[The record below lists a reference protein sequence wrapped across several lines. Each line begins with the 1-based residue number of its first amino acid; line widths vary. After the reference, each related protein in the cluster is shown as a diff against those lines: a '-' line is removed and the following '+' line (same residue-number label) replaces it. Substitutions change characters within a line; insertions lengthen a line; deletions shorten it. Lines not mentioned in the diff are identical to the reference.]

1 MNRRLPLVMATV
13 ALVATLVP
21 QGDAARAPA
30 HSKRQ
35 AEVNV
40 LRAIARKWKAKP
52 LPEIRDQR
60 THLLL
65 DNTEAVCKGRGKR
78 RGLKRYSRFLCV
90 VRPHIHTRRQG
101 LYLSYRTLP
110 KNRFALSWLAYR
122 RR

>member
-1 MNRRLPLVMATV
+1 MATV

-21 QGDAARAPA
+21 QGGAARAPA

-40 LRAIARKWKAKP
+40 LRAIARKWRTKP

-60 THLLL
+60 THLALN
-65 DNTEAVCKGRGKR
+65 NTEAVCKSRGKPLAPR
-78 RGLKRYSRFLCV
+78 RFSQFTCV

-101 LYLSYRTLP
+101 LYLSYRALP
-110 KNRFALSWLAYR
+110 NNRFVIRWLAYR